1 MLSRITEKI
10 GAFVAKKLTAEV
22 LPGLCRRCQQMF
34 QGKPMSMA
42 GYIYKT
48 ARLTGTSEFE
58 VFRKAAE
65 SWPVS
70 EEKIEADFGAYLL
83 HHQIPHYVRDFIR
96 KNQKQLDELRM
107 PLF

>member
-1 MLSRITEKI
+1 MLSRIINKI
-10 GAFVAKKLTAEV
+10 GLLSPQKLAGKMRT
-22 LPGLCRRCQQMF
+22 GLNIRWKRILH
-34 QGKPMSMA
+34 GKPMSMA

-48 ARLTGTSEFE
+48 ARLTETSEFE

-70 EEKIEADFGAYLL
+70 ARKIEQDFSAYLIDRR
-83 HHQIPHYVRDFIR
+83 IPYYVTDFIR
-96 KNQKQLDELRM
+96 KNQKHLDELRM